1 MLQARLRYMA
11 RLSTKS
17 YIEFVNDLLKRAE
30 SEGMN
35 YHDQMV
41 QIALILTQFKVPF
54 PRIIE
59 LMHTA
64 SELVW
69 RRKPRIGEIEG
80 IVGWVGQ
87 NEGVGGK
94 HEFKRPSKQ
103 IRRNQ
108 DIIDEWRSKG
118 SVKALMARSSAI
130 PDKSEVILKELFEQ
144 DSLLHLSPDI
154 FRDHIKTLDEWIAE
168 DLTNMQYLCPCS
180 FKDRQHGRLA
190 KNVLHRKYVVFETDD
205 LPEDWD
211 GQAGLI
217 ERLSQ
222 EQQLI
227 LICWSGRASLHAW
240 FRVNGDVKLI
250 EKFENLAITLS
261 GDPAVIRRPAQMVR
275 FPWGKNTKTGNQQ
288 QVIYFQPNG

>member
-1 MLQARLRYMA
+1 MA
-11 RLSTKS
+11 RLKTKS
-17 YIEFVNDLLKRAE
+17 FIEWIQNLLVRAE
-30 SEGMN
+30 TEGMN

-41 QIALILTQFKVPF
+41 QIAFILIYHKVPY

-59 LMHTA
+59 LMHLA
-64 SELVW
+64 SESVT
-69 RRKPRIGEIEG
+69 RRKPRVGEIEG
-80 IVGWVGQ
+80 IVGWAGQ

-94 HEFKRPSKQ
+94 HDFKRPSKKV
-103 IRRNQ
+103 RRNQ

-118 SVKALMARSSAI
+118 SVKALMARSGAI
-130 PDKSEVILKELFEQ
+130 PKKSEVILKELFEQ

-154 FRDHIKTLDEWIAE
+154 FRDHIKPLHEWIAE

-190 KNVLHRKYVVFETDD
+190 KNVLQRKYVVFETDD
-205 LPEDWD
+205 LPDDWD

-217 ERLSQ
+217 ERLAQ
-222 EQQLI
+222 EQRLI

-240 FRVNGDVKLI
+240 FRVDGDQKSI
-250 EKFENLAITLS
+250 EEFENLAITLS

-288 QVIYFQPNG
+288 QVIYFNNG

>member
-1 MLQARLRYMA
+1 MA
-11 RLSTKS
+11 QLSTKS

-54 PRIIE
+54 PRMIE
-59 LMHTA
+59 LMHLA

-103 IRRNQ
+103 VRRNQ
-108 DIIDEWRSKG
+108 EIIDEWRSKG

-130 PDKSEVILKELFEQ
+130 PDKSEVILKELFDE

-154 FRDHIKTLDEWIAE
+154 FRDHIKSLNEWITE

-222 EQQLI
+222 DQQLI

-250 EKFENLAITLS
+250 EKFEDLAITLS

>member
-1 MLQARLRYMA
+1 MPRLK
-11 RLSTKS
+11 TKS
-17 YIEFVNDLLKRAE
+17 YIEFVNDLLIRAE
-30 SEGMN
+30 KEGMN

-59 LMHTA
+59 LMHLA

-80 IVGWVGQ
+80 IVGWAGQ

-103 IRRNQ
+103 VRRNQ
-108 DIIDEWRSKG
+108 EIINEWRSKG
-118 SVKALMARSSAI
+118 SIKTLMARSGVI
-130 PDKSEVILKELFEQ
+130 PHNSEVILRELFDE

-154 FRDHIKTLDEWIAE
+154 FRDHIKPLHEWIAG
-168 DLTNMQYLCPCS
+168 DLTKMQYLCPCT
-180 FKDRQHGRLA
+180 FKNREHGRLA
-190 KNVLHRKYVVFETDD
+190 KNVLQRKYVVFETDD

-217 ERLSQ
+217 ERLAQ
-222 EQQLI
+222 DQQLV
-227 LICWSGRASLHAW
+227 LICWSGNFSLHAYY
-240 FRVNGDVKLI
+240 RVNGDQKSV
-250 EKFENLAITLS
+250 EEFENLAITLS